1 MQIENCKLK
10 SANLVK
16 GHHCKQSFKVKS
28 NFQFPFCNFQFSI
41 PLLFALCSLLLVFC
55 PAAHAQV
62 VADKA
67 VASVTNGSRATPD
80 LITYSDLIWQL
91 ALEPGTP
98 FAEKP
103 SSANLNRALRLLEDQ
118 VLVLQEARKLP
129 SADTPEARKDRDEEV
144 KKRRDELAH
153 LTGSAAL
160 LQERMTRVGLTS
172 EQLDSILR
180 DRVMVDRYFDF
191 RFRAFVVIP
200 AKELTD
206 RYNETYGRARN
217 SGRIVPSFDQV
228 RNRIYEEL
236 RNAKIAAQIDTF
248 VDNLRDQP
256 GTEIVVLGPA

>member
-1 MQIENCKLK
+1 MSGFMNDIINAF
-10 SANLVK
+10 SK
-16 GHHCKQSFKVKS
+16 GWL
-28 NFQFPFCNFQFSI
+28 PLAFC
-41 PLLFALCSLLLVFC
+41 LLLSAFC
-55 PAAHAQV
+55 FLPSVHAQV
-62 VADKA
+62 IADKA

-91 ALEPGTP
+91 ALEPATP

-103 SSANLNRALRLLEDQ
+103 SSENLNRALRQLEDQ

-144 KKRRDELAH
+144 KKRRDELAQ
-153 LTGSAAL
+153 LMGSAAR
-160 LQERMTRVGLTS
+160 LQERMNRVGLTA

-180 DRVMVDRYFDF
+180 DHVMVDKYFDF